1 MDKVT
6 ITEKQNDKNV
16 YNLVF
21 TPDVVRASLSQD
33 GTTLFSFT
41 KDSDKVFS
49 NPPVGEY
56 AIAVWYMDEEN
67 KLQVTGQTWVRE

>member
-49 NPPVGEY
+49 NPPAGKYV
-56 AIAVWYMDEEN
+56 IAVWYKEEGEL
-67 KLQVTGQTWVRE
+67 KVTEQTWVRE